1 VFEKQRVVLIFGE
14 AGMVQRFPFVLRTG
28 KKILEIA
35 GAGCASA
42 VVAFILGSPHEQPS
56 SAATNTNTPAVVRLA
71 PADEEMI
78 RAVRH
83 DSAALVAHLRGGAQ
97 QTPAATTA
105 ATSATSSG
113 GAVVSTSTSSKPAKT
128 APPQTRR
135 EAKVSR
141 PPVAETKPHT
151 PEPSPVPVAA
161 APAPVPQ
168 AARPQAS
175 VTVETTEPRV
185 AQASVPADSGQ
196 LLGIKPISTWFSDVP
211 RPPVGIA
218 ESPARAM

>member
-1 VFEKQRVVLIFGE
+1 
-14 AGMVQRFPFVLRTG
+14 MVQRFPFVLRTG

-42 VVAFILGSPHEQPS
+42 VVAFLLGGPHEQPS

-135 EAKVSR
+135 EAKVGR

-151 PEPSPVPVAA
+151 PEPSPVAVAA

-168 AARPQAS
+168 ATRPQAPA
-175 VTVETTEPRV
+175 TVETTEPRL
-185 AQASVPADSGQ
+185 AQASTVPADSGQ
-196 LLGIKPISTWFSDVP
+196 LLGIKPISTWFSEVP
-211 RPPVGIA
+211 RPPVGIG

>member
-1 VFEKQRVVLIFGE
+1 
-14 AGMVQRFPFVLRTG
+14 MVQRFPFVLRTG

-42 VVAFILGSPHEQPS
+42 VVAFLLGGPHEQPS
-56 SAATNTNTPAVVRLA
+56 SAATLANTPAVVRLA
-71 PADEEMI
+71 PTDEEMI

-97 QTPAATTA
+97 QTAGTTA
-105 ATSATSSG
+105 ATSATSSAG
-113 GAVVSTSTSSKPAKT
+113 VVVSTSASSKSPKT
-128 APPQTRR
+128 TPPQTRR
-135 EAKVSR
+135 EAKVGR

-151 PEPSPVPVAA
+151 PEPSPVAVAA

-168 AARPQAS
+168 ATRPQAPA
-175 VTVETTEPRV
+175 TVETTEPRL
-185 AQASVPADSGQ
+185 AQASTVPADSGQ
-196 LLGIKPISTWFSDVP
+196 LLGIKPISTWFSEVP
-211 RPPVGIA
+211 RPPVGIG